1 MKKIIFLSSIFL
13 VCGLFSRTAN
23 GQKFAVKAGA
33 DIGLGNA
40 MSLTTSLPG
49 MSHKSSSNSF
59 GVDFGYTFWKKRGN
73 SLEANI
79 GLGYRM
85 ASATFDVGSME
96 FNYAAP
102 ATADMDGNP
111 YQRYTKLSDINQKV
125 NMGYFNIPI
134 YLQYQ
139 YRATKWLGVHA
150 DFGFGL
156 GFKCSDK
163 VETTSGSAYS
173 YGIFPEYDNLVID
186 ADYLNDFGKRDLADA
201 MTGTADI
208 SGFSAS
214 VLAGAG
220 LEFYVGGPVSIDLG
234 VRYNAGLTKVFSDK
248 YSFSSASAMTAENA
262 PVTYSVK
269 DGLQVK
275 ALSDYCTKSHL
286 NPFSLH
292 IGINVRF

>member
-13 VCGLFSRTAN
+13 ICGLFSLTAN

-40 MSLTTSLPG
+40 MSLSSGLPE
-49 MSHKSSSNSF
+49 MSTKSSSNSF
-59 GVDFGYTFWKKRGN
+59 GVDFGYTFWEKRGN

-85 ASATFDVGSME
+85 ASATFDVRNME

-102 ATADMDGNP
+102 ASADMDGNP

-125 NMGYFNIPI
+125 NMGYLNIPV
-134 YLQYQ
+134 YLEYQ
-139 YRATKWLGVHA
+139 YHATKWLGVHA
-150 DFGFGL
+150 DIGFGL
-156 GFKCSDK
+156 GFKCSDN

-173 YGIFPEYDNLVID
+173 YGVYPEYDNLVID
-186 ADYLNDFGKRDLADA
+186 ADYLNDFGNRDLTGAKA
-201 MTGTADI
+201 GTADI

-248 YSFSSASAMTAENA
+248 YSSGSTPTMTAENA

-292 IGINVRF
+292 VGINVRF